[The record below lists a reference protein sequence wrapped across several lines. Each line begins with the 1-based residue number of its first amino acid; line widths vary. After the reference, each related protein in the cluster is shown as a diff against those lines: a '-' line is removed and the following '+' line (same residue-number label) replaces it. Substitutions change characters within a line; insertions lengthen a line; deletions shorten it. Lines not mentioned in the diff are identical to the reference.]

1 MIADAMGD
9 EVEVL
14 HVVENLHGQE
24 MRMARQ
30 RSTENI
36 PSVCLKQ

>member
-1 MIADAMGD
+1 MIENAMGD

-14 HVVENLHGQE
+14 HVVENLY
-24 MRMARQ
+24 RQ
-30 RSTENI
+30 RMRIVRQISIENI